1 MSLKKGPE
9 HSFVH
14 VTETYAAVGLVKGTA
29 CVKEALK
36 SKLVHSKNSL
46 VEVLRTVRLVQ
57 MGVNALVPQ
66 VNSLFPFTSS
76 TLM

>member
-1 MSLKKGPE
+1 MAE
-9 HSFVH
+9 
-14 VTETYAAVGLVKGTA
+14 
-29 CVKEALK
+29 KEATQRNY
-36 SKLVHSKNSL
+36 V
-46 VEVLRTVRLVQ
+46 VVRTVLLVQ